1 MQEGQKKNN
10 DKDLSRYSLFAGYAA
25 VVIVSILIISKALAY
40 YFSGS
45 ASILSSLTDSIM
57 DSMVSVMALAS
68 IYYARRPADNE
79 HRWGHGKME
88 AISALFQSA
97 AIMGGGVFLVFEAA
111 NRFVEP
117 VEISHQLLGIG
128 VMVLSILLSALL
140 VSIQKN
146 SLSKSPSLAVEAD
159 SAHYSSDIL
168 INAGVLLVL
177 VLIYMGSPLWIDPLF
192 ALLVAGFLA
201 RISRNIGSKAIDVLM
216 DRELPEEDRK
226 RIAGIITANK
236 KVLGMHDLRTRRNG
250 RVDDISFDIEVDAS
264 LSLMEA
270 HNIALDIEKDIL
282 KSYPHAEVLIHVDPE
297 GQAQD
302 ARHSV
307 KGVHH

>member
-146 SLSKSPSLAVEAD
+146 SLNKSPSLAVEAD